1 MVGKMFRQEALLGG
15 SGGLVVRPAA
25 RPVPAQ
31 AETPADHRNISQ
43 GPGAWSPHPAERK
56 PRTSPGD
63 HRLDVRIHQKTGEI
77 SMQNDKVSGVVW
89 YTAVANGSIVSSCS
103 Q

>member
-1 MVGKMFRQEALLGG
+1 MFPQEALLGG

-63 HRLDVRIHQKTGEI
+63 HRLDVRIHQKTRVI
-77 SMQNDKVSGVVW
+77 LWRMAKFQVSFG
-89 YTAVANGSIVSSCS
+89 ILL
-103 Q
+103 

>member
-1 MVGKMFRQEALLGG
+1 MFRQEALLGG
-15 SGGLVVRPAA
+15 SGRLVVRPAA

-43 GPGAWSPHPAERK
+43 GPGAWSPHPPERK

-63 HRLDVRIHQKTGEI
+63 HRLDVRIHQKTGETRRI
-77 SMQNDKVSGVVW
+77 YGGMAKFQVSPVGFLRI
-89 YTAVANGSIVSSCS
+89 A
-103 Q
+103 